1 MCSCNVAYTKN
12 SVDEFVQYQ
21 NTLSAYLSADGTLL
35 NNITNDIN
43 LFVMQNLT
51 LPPLEETNQ

>member
-1 MCSCNVAYTKN
+1 MCSCNIGYTKN
-12 SVDEFVQYQ
+12 TINEFKSYQ
-21 NTLSAYLSADGTLL
+21 NNLAAYLKADGTLL

-51 LPPLEETNQ
+51 LPPMVETN